1 MGLSMIRDFLDS
13 ILAWVN
19 TPWRAVVAVLMLVLG
34 GAAWATWSE
43 RGLLIRAVEQWLY
56 GPELNEE
63 AAEAGA
69 KRLLAHADLV
79 ALYEVDLAANWK
91 RTLYVFDR
99 DGEITALEGMEMPFV
114 PRSVDFGGRL
124 RDALRPDRLH
134 SARSRGV
141 PGPDGL
147 HLCLRSADPPRHR
160 PDGRHHPPRLEGAPV
175 AGGRRPG
182 QGGHAAGSRAAG
194 QVVGRCFR
202 SATSRRPTRRPRR
215 GASV

>member
-19 TPWRAVVAVLMLVLG
+19 TPWRAAVAVLMLVLG
-34 GAAWATWSE
+34 GVAWATWSE

-56 GPELNEE
+56 GPELNAE

-69 KRLLAHADLV
+69 KRLLVHADLV

-114 PRSVDFGGRL
+114 PRSVDSGVVFETLSGQTVCTQLDLGVYLGRTGYSYACGQPIPHGTGL
-124 RDALRPDRLH
+124 TVGTIHLAWRAPPSPEAEGR
-134 SARSRGV
+134 AR
-141 PGPDGL
+141 
-147 HLCLRSADPPRHR
+147 
-160 PDGRHHPPRLEGAPV
+160 V
-175 AGGRRPG
+175 AM
-182 QGGHAAGSRAAG
+182 QRAAD
-194 QVVGRCFR
+194 QLVRW
-202 SATSRRPTRRPRR
+202 
-215 GASV
+215 

>member
-1 MGLSMIRDFLDS
+1 MIFSNS

-19 TPWRAVVAVLMLVLG
+19 TPWRAAVAVLMLVLG
-34 GAAWATWSE
+34 GVAWATWNE
-43 RGLLIRAVEQWLY
+43 RGLLIRAVEQRLF

-69 KRLLAHADLV
+69 RRLLAHADLV
-79 ALYEVDLAANWK
+79 VLYEVDLAANWK

-99 DGEITALEGMEMPFV
+99 DGEITALEGLEMPFV
-114 PRSVDFGGRL
+114 PRSIDSEVVFETLSGQTVCT
-124 RDALRPDRLH
+124 

-147 HLCLRSADPPRHR
+147 HLCLRPADPAWHR
-160 PDGRHHPPRLEGAPV
+160 PDGRQHPSCLEGAPV
-175 AGGRRPG
+175 AGGRGPG
-182 QGGHAAGSRAAG
+182 QGGHAAGRRPAG

-202 SATSRRPTRRPRR
+202 SAASPRPD
-215 GASV
+215 